1 MVLTDNWFTALSD
14 NEDGTFTFI
23 SGRTG
28 IEAFVDSH
36 KFPQRIEVTW
46 TYSADEK
53 GLPVND
59 QEAEQMEEVG
69 DLLRQKMEK
78 DKLAILTG
86 IYTGQ
91 GQRIYVFIARNVDA
105 FGRRLNEALAD
116 YPQLPLSLY
125 VEHDPDNQE
134 YREMQEL
141 KGEED

>member
-86 IYTGQ
+86 VYTGQ
-91 GQRIYVFIARNVDA
+91 GQRIHVFIARNVEA

-116 YPQLPLSLY
+116 FPQLPLSLY

-134 YREMQEL
+134 YHEMQEL